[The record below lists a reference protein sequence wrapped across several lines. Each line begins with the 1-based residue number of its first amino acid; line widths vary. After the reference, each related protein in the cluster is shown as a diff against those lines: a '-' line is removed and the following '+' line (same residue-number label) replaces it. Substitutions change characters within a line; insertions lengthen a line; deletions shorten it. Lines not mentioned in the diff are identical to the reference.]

1 MKTYQFTYILVGK
14 GETEDE
20 ALADALECFEQ
31 DIGDPFDTQLL
42 ENDETDADAPTS

>member
-1 MKTYQFTYILVGK
+1 MKTYQFTYMLVGT

-31 DIGDPFDTQLL
+31 YFGDPFDTQLL
-42 ENDETDADAPTS
+42 EDDEDADAVTS